1 MTVSQWLHYYQL
13 QYTVIL
19 PMQLYYILLI
29 GETLLANR
37 CSLVVD
43 GSIVNEAVEG
53 FIEGLMLM
61 FASYYIFNIAY
72 PEGLAATLEFIQR

>member
-1 MTVSQWLHYYQL
+1 M
-13 QYTVIL
+13 
-19 PMQLYYILLI
+19 
-29 GETLLANR
+29 
-37 CSLVVD
+37 VD

-53 FIEGLMLM
+53 FIEGFMLM

>member
-1 MTVSQWLHYYQL
+1 MTISLSFTVYGTYSN
-13 QYTVIL
+13 YTNAII
-19 PMQLYYILLI
+19 ILLI

-43 GSIVNEAVEG
+43 GIIVNEAVEG
-53 FIEGLMLM
+53 FIEGIMLM